1 MARKK
6 KVKGVKSVTKI
17 AIVGTLKLNKWKSAE
32 LDLISS
38 RLGSLRSDLW
48 NEFGSLKAW
57 GISESQIRWSQGS
70 HQYDC
75 WLSRWANHC
84 AIYD

>member
-32 LDLISS
+32 LDLISF
-38 RLGSLRSDLW
+38 RLGSLRSDL
-48 NEFGSLKAW
+48 
-57 GISESQIRWSQGS
+57 
-70 HQYDC
+70 
-75 WLSRWANHC
+75 
-84 AIYD
+84 